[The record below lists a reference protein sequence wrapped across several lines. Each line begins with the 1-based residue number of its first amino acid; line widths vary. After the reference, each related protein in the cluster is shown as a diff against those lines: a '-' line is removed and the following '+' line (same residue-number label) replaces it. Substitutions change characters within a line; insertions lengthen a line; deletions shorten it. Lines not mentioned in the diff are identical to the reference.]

1 LSDDDKKQKGVMRVE
16 VVESVPPDERTH
28 FRTSD
33 IPHAA
38 ALQSSGHKLVEIAT
52 RSKYSRGRQVRKTE
66 FVFIREGVSDTLVA
80 YSNNKLQVDARTL
93 IDNYRNLKAMSFG
106 RGITK

>member
-1 LSDDDKKQKGVMRVE
+1 LSDEDKKQKSMRVE

-66 FVFIREGVSDTLVA
+66 FVFIREEVSDTLVK
-80 YSNNKLQVDARTL
+80 YSNNGLQVDARTL

-106 RGITK
+106 RGVSK